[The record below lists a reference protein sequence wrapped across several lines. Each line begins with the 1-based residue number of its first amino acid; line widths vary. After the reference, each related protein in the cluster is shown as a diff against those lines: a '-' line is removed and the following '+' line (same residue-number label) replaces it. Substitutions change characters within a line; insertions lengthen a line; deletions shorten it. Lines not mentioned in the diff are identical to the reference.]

1 MALPWRNAT
10 VRRIVFQVALLAA
23 LAVLGWL
30 VVRNVGESLA
40 DRRVSVSFAFLLQRA
55 GFDIPFRLIS
65 WTTADSYGRA
75 LWVCFLNTLL
85 AAALG
90 IVVST
95 ALGLLLGIMRL
106 SENWLVRN
114 VALGV
119 VEIVRNTPQL
129 LQIVFWYVVV
139 IQSLP
144 APRAGIHLPGGSIL
158 SVRGLVVP
166 IAVWS
171 PNAPALLGLAGGAAL
186 AAALAWRWRGGSP
199 WFRAARLAALAGS
212 CGLLVAAVETIQYPV
227 LRGFNF
233 VGGFTVPPEL
243 IALVAGLSIYSSA
256 FIAEI
261 VRGSVEGIARGQG
274 EAAQSL
280 GLSRM
285 QTLFLVVLPQALRIM
300 VPQVTGQY
308 LNLTKS
314 TSLGAAVAYPEL
326 VQIFAGTVLNQSGR
340 AIESMVLVMGVFL
353 AINLVTTA
361 LMDGYNR
368 RVAIVER

>member
-10 VRRIVFQVALLAA
+10 VRRIVFQAALLAA

-30 VVRNVGESLA
+30 VVRNVSESLA

-55 GFDIPFRLIS
+55 GFDIPFRLIG

-361 LMDGYNR
+361 LMDVYNR

>member
-1 MALPWRNAT
+1 M
-10 VRRIVFQVALLAA
+10 FQAALLAA

-40 DRRVSVSFAFLLQRA
+40 DRRVSVQLRLPLQRA

-90 IVVST
+90 IAVAT

-144 APRAGIHLPGGSIL
+144 PPRAGITLPGGSIL

-171 PNAPALLGLAGGAAL
+171 PNAPSPARASPGAQRSPPPSLGAGGAAPH
-186 AAALAWRWRGGSP
+186 GSP
-199 WFRAARLAALAGS
+199 PRASPRSPVPAAFS
-212 CGLLVAAVETIQYPV
+212 SAAVETIQYPV

-233 VGGFTVPPEL
+233 SGGFTVPPEL

-261 VRGSVEGIARGQG
+261 VRGSIQGIVPGQG

-285 QTLFLVVLPQALRIM
+285 QTMFLVVLPQALRIM

-340 AIESMVLVMGVFL
+340 AIEAMVLVMGVFL